1 MKIGY
6 GRVSTTDQ
14 NPDSQKDALAK
25 AGAVKIFIDTFT
37 GTKANRPELDKVRAL
52 LRTGDSLVVTRL
64 DRLGRSLKDLLSIVT
79 ELDSMGVNLEVLEQK
94 IDTTSAEGRL
104 FFHLVAAFAEFERE
118 LMRSRTLDGLEAARA
133 RGRVGGRKGKLSQ
146 SQIAMIRKMHKEGD
160 YIKHIAEIFEV
171 SRPTVYRILENEAS
185 SQSKNLITN

>member
-25 AGAVKIFIDTFT
+25 AGAEKIFIDTFT

-52 LRTGDSLVVTRL
+52 LRTGDSLVITRL

-104 FFHLVAAFAEFERE
+104 FFHMVAAFAEFERE

-171 SRPTVYRILENEAS
+171 SRPTIYRILENEVS
-185 SQSKNLITN
+185 SQSKNLITS

>member
-25 AGAVKIFIDTFT
+25 AGAEKIFIDTFT

-52 LRTGDSLVVTRL
+52 LRTGDSLVITRL

-104 FFHLVAAFAEFERE
+104 FFHMVAAFAEFERE

-171 SRPTVYRILENEAS
+171 SRPTIYRILENEAS
-185 SQSKNLITN
+185 SESKNLITN